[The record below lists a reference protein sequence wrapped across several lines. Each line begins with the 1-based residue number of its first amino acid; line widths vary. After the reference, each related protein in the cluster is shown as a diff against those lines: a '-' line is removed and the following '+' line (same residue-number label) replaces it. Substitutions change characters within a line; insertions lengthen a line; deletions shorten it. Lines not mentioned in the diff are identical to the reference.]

1 MLENIKLA
9 LRIEGDLFDNELA
22 GLISACKKDLEISGV
37 VVDDSDPLIERA
49 VVFYCKAYFG
59 YAEKNYSDFV
69 KS

>member
-37 VVDDSDPLIERA
+37 EVTDDSDPLI
-49 VVFYCKAYFG
+49 
-59 YAEKNYSDFV
+59 
-69 KS
+69 